1 MSTAPPVS
9 PFAQLLNLKQSLAQQ
24 AVAKA
29 EAARIAAEK
38 KATADKAARLFADT
52 VGCVAPVKARN
63 LVQKTP
69 TLPAPVALQKALD
82 DKQVMIDSLSDH
94 FGVEQLLETDGDLSY
109 RAVGIG
115 TDVLNKLRRG
125 EWAIQGQLDL
135 HGLRVDE
142 ARITLTEFMNHAVV
156 QGWRCV
162 RVVHGKGLGSK
173 DKQPVLKGRVR
184 SWLVQKQAV
193 IAFACARPAEGGAGA
208 LVVLLASS

>member
-1 MSTAPPVS
+1 MSAAPPVS
-9 PFAQLLNLKQSLAQQ
+9 PFAQLLHLKQSLAQQ
-24 AVAKA
+24 AEAKA
-29 EAARIAAEK
+29 QAARIAAEK
-38 KATADKAARLFADT
+38 KAAADQETRLFADA
-52 VGCVAPVKARN
+52 VGFVAPVKARN

-109 RAVGIG
+109 RAHGIG

-125 EWAIQGQLDL
+125 EWTIQGQIDL
-135 HGLRVDE
+135 HGLRVEE
-142 ARITLTEFMNHAVV
+142 ARITLTEFMNHAVT

-193 IAFACARPAEGGAGA
+193 IGFVAARPAEGGAGA

>member
-1 MSTAPPVS
+1 VNS
-9 PFAQLLNLKQSLAQQ
+9 FAQLLDLKQTLAQQ

-29 EAARIAAEK
+29 EAARIAAAK
-38 KATADKAARLFADT
+38 KAAADKAARLFADT
-52 VGCVAPVKARN
+52 VGEVKPVKPRN
-63 LVQKTP
+63 LVSKTP
-69 TLPAPVALQKALD
+69 TLPAPIAQQKALD
-82 DKQVMIDSLSDH
+82 DKQVMVDSLSDH
-94 FGVEQLLETDGDLSY
+94 FGVEQLLETDVDLSY
-109 RAVGIG
+109 RAPGIG

-125 EWAIQGQLDL
+125 DWAIQGQLDL
-135 HGLRVDE
+135 HGLRVEE
-142 ARITLTEFMNHAVV
+142 ARIALTEFMNHAAI

-193 IAFACARPAEGGAGA
+193 IGFVAARPAEGGAGA

>member
-1 MSTAPPVS
+1 MSA
-9 PFAQLLNLKQSLAQQ
+9 FAQLLDLKQTIAQQ
-24 AVAKA
+24 TLAKL
-29 EAARIAAEK
+29 EAARIAAAQQAAAE
-38 KATADKAARLFADT
+38 KAARLFADT
-52 VGCVAPVKARN
+52 VGAVKPVKPRN
-63 LVQKTP
+63 LVQKSP
-69 TLPAPVALQKALD
+69 NLPAPVAQQKALD

-109 RAVGIG
+109 RAAGIG
-115 TDVLNKLRRG
+115 LDVLNKLRRG
-125 EWAIQGQLDL
+125 DWAIQGQLDL
-135 HGLRVDE
+135 HGLRVE
-142 ARITLTEFMNHAVV
+142 QARVTLTEFMHHAVA

-193 IAFACARPAEGGAGA
+193 IAFVCARPAEGGAGA